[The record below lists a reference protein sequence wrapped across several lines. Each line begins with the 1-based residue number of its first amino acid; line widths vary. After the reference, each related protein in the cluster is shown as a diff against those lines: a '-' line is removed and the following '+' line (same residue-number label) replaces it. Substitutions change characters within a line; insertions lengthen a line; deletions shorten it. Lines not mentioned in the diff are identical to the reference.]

1 MKKVSVVIC
10 TYNGERYL
18 REQLDSILAQ
28 TYPVFEVVVQD
39 DCSTDGTV
47 GIIESYRNKF
57 SNLRII
63 RNEHNLGFN
72 ENFHRALL
80 QAEGDLI
87 AISDQDDVWDKEK
100 IARQVEC
107 IGDCN
112 LCCSVYS
119 EGTTQ
124 STPTKILTPETNIER
139 LMFSNTIPG
148 HTMLLKR
155 EFIRRIEW
163 NDLLY
168 YDWWIAICAALENS
182 IACANQVLSWHRKH
196 EMSAIDLLRKKH
208 QAANRGE
215 QKAYQAYLYGAVA
228 LKELKQK
235 ESWKRLYAYIE
246 SQTPKDDLAHKL
258 ASLLLRTDTVSL
270 FRLCLCCLKERQKI
284 YPGASSQQ
292 SPILLL
298 RSLFYPFIF
307 AYRNTSFEF

>member
-10 TYNGERYL
+10 TYNGEKYL

-28 TYPVFEVVVQD
+28 TYPVYEVVVQD

-47 GIIESYRNKF
+47 SIVESYIDKF

-87 AISDQDDVWDKEK
+87 AISDQDDVWYKEK
-100 IARQVEC
+100 IARQVEY

-119 EGTTQ
+119 EGLKQ
-124 STPTKILTPETNIER
+124 SRPTKILTPETNIER

-155 EFIRRIEW
+155 EFIHKIEW
-163 NDLLY
+163 NNLLY
-168 YDWWIAICAALENS
+168 YDWWIAIYAALTNS
-182 IACANQVLSWHRKH
+182 IACVNQVLSWHRKH
-196 EMSAIDLLRKKH
+196 EMSAINLLQKKY
-208 QAANRGE
+208 QTANDGE
-215 QKAYQAYLYGAVA
+215 QKAYQAYLFGATA

-246 SQTPKDDLAHKL
+246 SHTPKGSLAHEL
-258 ASLLLRTDTVSL
+258 ANLLLKTDTVAL

-284 YPGASSQQ
+284 YPRASSQK
-292 SPILLL
+292 SPLLL
-298 RSLFYPFIF
+298 FRSLFYPFIF
-307 AYRNTSFEF
+307 AYRNSSFAF